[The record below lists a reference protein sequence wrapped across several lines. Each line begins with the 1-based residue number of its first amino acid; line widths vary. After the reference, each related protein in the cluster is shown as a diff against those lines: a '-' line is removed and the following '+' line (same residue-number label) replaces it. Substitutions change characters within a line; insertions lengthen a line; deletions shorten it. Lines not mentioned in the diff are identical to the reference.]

1 MQYTF
6 ITGSTG
12 VLGKEFATVS
22 AKSGEN
28 LFLTGRTEQK
38 LIDLK
43 DFLLKINPGIQ
54 IDYYPCDLTDEKKR
68 QEMFDYAQSKGF
80 KFKKLINVAG
90 ADIQKPF
97 TDYTQEKIVF
107 QVRANFESAVSVT
120 KFFLDN
126 MQENGEILTISSLT
140 CTTPMPYF
148 ALYSASK
155 SALTSFMRSL
165 RYELKSK
172 AKVTVVLPGSIP
184 TRKDVIEDIKRQG
197 LTGKLSS
204 KPKEF
209 IVKKSLA
216 ALKKNKAVCVP
227 GFYNKIVYFFTKIT
241 PRLLQ
246 MKIVAKKF
254 SQKTKD
260 AF

>member
-1 MQYTF
+1 MQYAF

-12 VLGKEFATVS
+12 VLGKEFATAL

-38 LIDLK
+38 LNDLK
-43 DFLLKINPGIQ
+43 ILLLKINPNIDV
-54 IDYYPCDLTDEKKR
+54 DYYPCDLTEATKR
-68 QEMFDYAQSKGF
+68 AGMYAYIENKGYV
-80 KFKKLINVAG
+80 FKKLINVAG

-97 TDYTQEKIVF
+97 INYTQEKIVF
-107 QVRANFESAVSVT
+107 QARANFESAVSVT

-126 MQENGEILTISSLT
+126 MTGKGEILTVSSLT
-140 CTTPMPYF
+140 CATPMPYF

-155 SALTSFMRSL
+155 SALTSFMRSI
-165 RYELKSK
+165 RYEFKGK
-172 AKVTVVLPGSIP
+172 AKITVVLPGSIP
-184 TRKDVIEDIKRQG
+184 TRPDVIEDIKKQG
-197 LTGKLSS
+197 LTGKLSA

-216 ALKKNKAVCVP
+216 ALRKNKAVCIP
-227 GFYNKIVYFFTKIT
+227 GFYNKVVYFFTKIT
-241 PRLLQ
+241 PAALQ

-254 SQKTKD
+254 SKKTKD